1 VRNRGPSVIP
11 RGAAALAAVLAGL
24 VTAACGHGSSESGAA
39 AHPTFARDV
48 APILF
53 EHCAPCHHP
62 GGAGPFSLLGYA
74 DARKRARQ
82 IGKVT
87 TRRYMPPWL
96 PEPGHGRFLGENRLT
111 DGQIATLAAWAQ
123 SGAAE
128 GDPRLLPRAPM
139 FTTGWEL
146 GPPDLVIAAPK
157 PFILPAE
164 GSDVFW
170 NLVLPAPVARTRYV
184 RAIQILPGN
193 ARVVHHANLL
203 LDRSGLGRARDAAT
217 PGPGFPGMD
226 LEIASNRFEPDSH
239 FLFWKPST
247 PVVVEPAG
255 LAWRLEPST
264 DLIVNLHLQPSGK
277 AEPIQPSIGLYF
289 TDTAPTRTPML
300 LQLEH
305 DGALDIPPGEAAFEV
320 TDSLELPVDVQVL
333 GVYPHAH
340 YLGRTFE
347 GTARLPDGTSRWLIR
362 IPNWDLNWQGVYQ
375 LSEPL
380 SLPKGTVLSM
390 RWVYD
395 NTSGNV
401 RNPSTPPVRVRG
413 GNRASDEM
421 AHFWVQVLPA
431 RSEDRLPLQEALMRA
446 RLRKYPGDFVA
457 LANLGSSLQ
466 TEGHLEEAISVLRQ
480 AVAARPEDPG
490 ARNNLATALRAAGR
504 PDEAIAEF
512 ERVLGSRPD
521 YADAEYNLATT
532 LLGRGRTAEAIGHL
546 ERIVRAHPEDAAAL
560 SDLGAAYAMAGRR
573 REARAVLERSV
584 RLQPANAQAH
594 FNLGLLAAA
603 RGQAADAIRH
613 FEEALR
619 LDPDNKETAAALAEV
634 RAAIAQP
641 QR

>member
-1 VRNRGPSVIP
+1 VIP
-11 RGAAALAAVLAGL
+11 RGAAALAAALVGL
-24 VTAACGHGSSESGAA
+24 VTAACGHGSSGSGAA

-96 PEPGHGRFLGENRLT
+96 PEPGHGRFVGENRLT
-111 DGQIATLAAWAQ
+111 DGQIATLAEWAQ
-123 SGAAE
+123 SGAPE

-139 FTTGWEL
+139 FATGWEL
-146 GPPDLVIAAPK
+146 GPPDLVIAAAE

-264 DLIVNLHLQPSGK
+264 DVIVNLHLQPSGR

-305 DGALDIPPGEAAFEV
+305 DGALDIPPGDAAFEV

-333 GVYPHAH
+333 GVYPHSH
-340 YLGRTFE
+340 YLGKTFE

-380 SLPKGTVLSM
+380 SLPRGTVVSM

-490 ARNNLATALRAAGR
+490 ARNNLATALRAAGH

-512 ERVLGSRPD
+512 ERALRSRPD
-521 YADAEYNLATT
+521 YFDAEYNLATT
-532 LLGRGRTAEAIGHL
+532 LLARGRTGEAIGHL

-613 FEEALR
+613 FQEALR

-641 QR
+641 RR

>member
-1 VRNRGPSVIP
+1 VIP
-11 RGAAALAAVLAGL
+11 RGAAALAAVLGGL

>member
-11 RGAAALAAVLAGL
+11 RGAAALAAVLGGL

-546 ERIVRAHPEDAAAL
+546 ERIVRAHPEDALAL

>member
-1 VRNRGPSVIP
+1 VRDRGPSVIP
-11 RGAAALAAVLAGL
+11 RGEALLAAVLVGL

-39 AHPTFARDV
+39 AHPTFVRDV

-96 PEPGHGRFLGENRLT
+96 PEPGHGRFLGENRLS

-123 SGAAE
+123 SGAPE

-146 GPPDLVIAAPK
+146 GPPDLVIAAPE

-305 DGALDIPPGEAAFEV
+305 DGALDIPPGDAAFEV

-340 YLGRTFE
+340 YLGKTFE

-401 RNPSTPPVRVRG
+401 RNPTTPPVRVRG

-466 TEGHLEEAISVLRQ
+466 TEGHLEEAISVMRQ

-532 LLGRGRTAEAIGHL
+532 LLARGRTAEAIGHL

-641 QR
+641 RR